1 MRVVALLPV
10 LSLLGALAACAAPPP
25 RVPQDEALAR
35 ALRGAWCNSDDGGR
49 TCWAYDHFRDDGT
62 LRACGRHPD
71 EPAGFDGVGVV
82 RIDGTRLCYRVTA
95 ATPNFWVRPGTR
107 FCTRIVAVGA
117 DWHRYQDPESG
128 ALTTLTRVPVDQVR
142 CPVEARP

>member
-1 MRVVALLPV
+1 MAVRAALV
-10 LSLLGALAACAAPPP
+10 LALGLLGACAAPP
-25 RVPQDEALAR
+25 QGDTLAG

-71 EPAGFDGVGVV
+71 EPIGFDGVGVV
-82 RIDGTRLCYRVTA
+82 QFDGALLCYRVTA

-107 FCTRIVAVGA
+107 YCTRIVEVSP
-117 DWHRYQDPESG
+117 DMHRYQDLESG
-128 ALTTLTRVPVDQVR
+128 ALYTLTRVPPSQVR
-142 CPVEARP
+142 CPVTATP